1 MVKSIIYTVAA
12 ILACL
17 GLFIGVE
24 IYMNKQFD
32 EFHGALEILYKK
44 VEDKTANRE
53 DGYAVKSL
61 WTDKK
66 SKLQI
71 FIPHNDI
78 SYIDYWLSE
87 SCGLIYCKENDL
99 ALGKLEVLQEIIKNL
114 PDAYTLKLENIF

>member
-12 ILACL
+12 IIACL

-53 DGYAVKSL
+53 DGYAE
-61 WTDKK
+61 
-66 SKLQI
+66 I
-71 FIPHNDI
+71 GRA
-78 SYIDYWLSE
+78 
-87 SCGLIYCKENDL
+87 SCRER
-99 ALGKLEVLQEIIKNL
+99 VS
-114 PDAYTLKLENIF
+114 TTV

>member
-66 SKLQI
+66 ANCISLFLTTI
-71 FIPHNDI
+71 FLILTIGSVKPADLSTAKNTT
-78 SYIDYWLSE
+78 WLSV
-87 SCGLIYCKENDL
+87 S
-99 ALGKLEVLQEIIKNL
+99 
-114 PDAYTLKLENIF
+114 